1 MKKLGII
8 GGLGPMATAYFLERV
23 TQMCDAKKDQ
33 EHIQIVLISNPAIP
47 DRTKFLLGESNNSPL
62 PLIIKSAEQLRT
74 MGAEVIAIPCITA
87 HCYYEQ
93 LVEAC
98 TLPIINPIRS
108 VCKYLKVRNY
118 RKIGIMCTDGTRKSK
133 LFQKVFQGEEL
144 ECIFPDE
151 DSQKQVMNIIYK
163 QIKAGNPVDVNGFM
177 IIGKKLRECG
187 AQILLLACT
196 ELSLIKKDY
205 QLGPGY
211 LDMLDILALDA
222 VSECNRVKREFMELV
237 TK

>member
-87 HCYYEQ
+87 HCYYE
-93 LVEAC
+93 
-98 TLPIINPIRS
+98 
-108 VCKYLKVRNY
+108 
-118 RKIGIMCTDGTRKSK
+118 
-133 LFQKVFQGEEL
+133 
-144 ECIFPDE
+144 
-151 DSQKQVMNIIYK
+151 
-163 QIKAGNPVDVNGFM
+163 
-177 IIGKKLRECG
+177 
-187 AQILLLACT
+187 
-196 ELSLIKKDY
+196 
-205 QLGPGY
+205 
-211 LDMLDILALDA
+211 
-222 VSECNRVKREFMELV
+222 
-237 TK
+237 